1 MNDQQTEPQVGQA
14 FLPDGQAGKPELRPD
29 VSVTHLVS
37 GILTDAQKLIEQ
49 QLSLLRHELKADLR
63 KTKEAGLL
71 MTGGA
76 AIGLVGGILL
86 AFMLVD
92 LLAWA
97 FPGLQGWAY
106 YGIVGAPYTVVAS
119 LLFLAGIQKLNSF
132 NPLSDQ
138 SAQALKENLQWKTNP
153 K

>member
-1 MNDQQTEPQVGQA
+1 MNDLQTEPQVDRA
-14 FLPDGQAGKPELRPD
+14 FQSDPRPD
-29 VSVTHLVS
+29 VSMTHLVS

-49 QLSLLRHELKADLR
+49 QLSLLRHELKDDLR

-71 MTGGA
+71 MTAGA
-76 AIGLVGGILL
+76 VIGLVGGILL
-86 AFMLVD
+86 AFMLVNV
-92 LLAWA
+92 LSWA
-97 FPGLQGWAY
+97 FPGLQHWVY
-106 YGIVGAPYTVVAS
+106 YGIVGAPFSAFAT
-119 LLFLAGIQKLNSF
+119 LLFLLGIQKLNSF